1 MKNIRQDLDD
11 ALRPEYKRSD
21 FGEMVT
27 GKYSATQVEFAEIVD
42 LFLTCIGE
50 DEGIKFTHHSPGNQ
64 FADHQP
70 GDWTYEMDNANQITL
85 RYWRSE
91 FGNVEEPLSNLP
103 CVTTAEERS
112 ELQAL
117 LLKHVRAL
125 KNTVKSV

>member
-1 MKNIRQDLDD
+1 MKNIRRDLDD

-27 GKYSATQVEFAEIVD
+27 GKYALTQVEFAEMVH

-50 DEGIKFTHHSPGNQ
+50 DEGIKFTHNSPGNQ
-64 FADHQP
+64 FADRHP
-70 GDWTYEMDNANQITL
+70 GDWTYEMDNTNQVTL

-91 FGNVEEPLSNLP
+91 LENVEERLSNLP

-125 KNTVKSV
+125 KHTVKSL